1 MLISEYLQLRN
12 NISVT
17 TGNVSPG
24 SFRDNTPKVNENG
37 ATFAEELER
46 ANQLAASKVQFS
58 KHAIERLDNRD
69 IDITEG
75 DMLGRLNRAVELAES
90 KGSNDA
96 LVIVDSAAFLVS
108 VKNNKVI
115 TAMNTGEM
123 TGSCFTNIDSTVIM

>member
-17 TGNVSPG
+17 TGNVTPG
-24 SFRDNTPKVNENG
+24 SLKENAPVNENG
-37 ATFAEELER
+37 ATFAEELQK
-46 ANQLAASKVQFS
+46 ANRLSASKVQFS

-69 IDITEG
+69 IDVTEG